1 MRLYREVK
9 ASERLPEE
17 RTEVHIINS
26 GLLSSA
32 YIQDEQWYLGE
43 HETPVLKFSGIW
55 LEPIEIT
62 EEEIHKIANQYV
74 IIDSEGL
81 PDEEVPYF
89 TMEGARAILSKLK
102 GE

>member
-1 MRLYREVK
+1 MKIYRETTDDTV
-9 ASERLPEE
+9 
-17 RTEVHIINS
+17 
-26 GLLSSA
+26 LSILH
-32 YIQDEQWYLGE
+32 YKTGKVVCD
-43 HETPVLKFSGIW
+43 V
-55 LEPIEIT
+55 EPIEIT

-89 TMEGARAILSKLK
+89 TMEGAKAILSKIQ